1 MVICVESLGHNK
13 GFADDSRNPRGLV
26 RLDTGGTPI
35 SWRYRGGLMRGERG
49 LTPVVAIDGAE
60 RVKPEEV
67 ALPHSWGDDGPGV
80 ALFETRFR
88 TDGIDPLK
96 AQIGAV
102 FDPGRGKANLYLNG
116 HLLGRYWPE
125 RGPQRR
131 FPLPWGV
138 LRPDDEN
145 QLAIAVWKRTPEA
158 VLGRVRLE
166 VM

>member
-1 MVICVESLGHNK
+1 MPLAKASLE
-13 GFADDSRNPRGLV
+13 
-26 RLDTGGTPI
+26 RLIEASPDI
-35 SWRYRGGLMRGERG
+35 
-49 LTPVVAIDGAE
+49 VVATDARGNVAYYNDGAE
-60 RVKPEEV
+60 RVKPDEV

-96 AQIGAV
+96 TQIGAV

-166 VM
+166 AM